1 MKQLASGFFSRYD
14 YTYTV
19 RLETWRKLLFRREVL
34 DYSRPTQKHQKTLD
48 QCKTEAKAFME
59 KNGWMLIQEKPLRWE
74 KD

>member
-34 DYSRPTQKHQKTLD
+34 DYNRPTRKHHKTLD

-59 KNGWMLIQEKPLRWE
+59 KNGWTLIKEKPLRWE